1 MGFLSEGEREGERN
15 ETDSMW
21 MMMMMMIMRG
31 SSLRKNSQETK

>member
-21 MMMMMMIMRG
+21 MMMMIMRG